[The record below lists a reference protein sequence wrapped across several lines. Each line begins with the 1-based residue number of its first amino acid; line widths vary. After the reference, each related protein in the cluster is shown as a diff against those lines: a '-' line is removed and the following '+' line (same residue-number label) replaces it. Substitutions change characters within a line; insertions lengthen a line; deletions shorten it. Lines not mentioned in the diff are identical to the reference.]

1 MIKPSI
7 DLQELRK
14 RMYLKAKAE
23 FGWKRWSRQWMAHL
37 VCLWLPSGS
46 PAVESAPSTIGPIT
60 LEVKSTG
67 KPGAGKPPAGFDVA
81 GAGNVTMGV
90 GLRAACESRGITTE
104 PYRRRASLRPYLR
117 EAEGE
122 IPSAYSPLNL

>member
-46 PAVESAPSTIGPIT
+46 LAVESAPSTIGPIT

-104 PYRRRASLRPYLR
+104 PYRRRASLRPY
-117 EAEGE
+117 
-122 IPSAYSPLNL
+122 